1 MVRWSNLMYML
12 SHLHT
17 TLYAYSLYAVLNFIS
32 HAVMS
37 IKEMFV
43 SRCIYH
49 FRGGWV
55 GIAHSRSYDVF
66 LDPAHSFFVPTPKH
80 GGDTFSHADWQWMQ
94 YWCEASNAKD
104 WNAKQCDVMR
114 HPIPRSKSPLT
125 AVAENK
131 CRAVRNQMNA
141 CQWFAILGKSS
152 QINYLTLYEYTCTT
166 IAHAHAM
173 HRANSRWCLT
183 LPMCYAGLPRSL

>member
-1 MVRWSNLMYML
+1 MNMLMVRWSNLMYML

-80 GGDTFSHADWQWMQ
+80 GGIPSVMQ
-94 YWCEASNAKD
+94 TDNECNTD
-104 WNAKQCDVMR
+104 AKQAMRRIEMQNNVMLCDIQFQDR
-114 HPIPRSKSPLT
+114 NPL
-125 AVAENK
+125 
-131 CRAVRNQMNA
+131 
-141 CQWFAILGKSS
+141 WPLS
-152 QINYLTLYEYTCTT
+152 QKTSAALFGIRW
-166 IAHAHAM
+166 M
-173 HRANSRWCLT
+173 HVSDLQFWEKA
-183 LPMCYAGLPRSL
+183 AK